1 MRVDTGSCGEN
12 SGEVGV
18 MEVASGQEKKYQK
31 CVNRGLSLMCRRRA
45 KWRKCF
51 PTHTVVEITSASV
64 LGVNMM
70 WKGYSSNLDFW
81 TSEVRVRTYT
91 WRGLLCAE

>member
-31 CVNRGLSLMCRRRA
+31 SVNRGLSLMCRRRA

-64 LGVNMM
+64 FG
-70 WKGYSSNLDFW
+70 
-81 TSEVRVRTYT
+81 SESDVERLFKQF
-91 WRGLLCAE
+91 GLLDLGG